1 MVHSR
6 DEQYFIPPK
15 TWLYVHEK
23 GVWKQLAVKV
33 GALWKQMVCSNASK

>member
-15 TWLYVHEK
+15 KLGYMYMRKVYESGGIMKTDGK
-23 GVWKQLAVKV
+23 GE
-33 GALWKQMVCSNASK
+33 S